1 MTGNTT
7 VCGAAT
13 CTLWGELLEGAAEGV
28 ELALRNFTVESGGGD
43 SNESDQDLTE
53 AQLEAVNA
61 LAEVAGAI
69 VGG

>member
-13 CTLWGELLEGAAEGV
+13 CTLWGELLEGAAEEV
-28 ELALRNFTVESGGGD
+28 ELALRNFTVESGGENDYEG
-43 SNESDQDLTE
+43 DQDLTE
-53 AQLEAVNA
+53 AELEALNA